1 MRVFL
6 NHQETDIPEKTTVIA
21 LVKEHGGISA
31 CLNGETAAWNQEVL
45 KGDRVDIFLPDSPEG
60 VRVLRRTLVT
70 ILVAAFR
77 KAHPGFKLRI
87 CNPVYR
93 TLTGEVEGDFP
104 FDEKALEK
112 LRLEMDRIIAADL
125 PIESVPLEKQE
136 LYTLYK
142 ESGFFLAEEDVCLE
156 PDLVYGQRVDGVLM
170 YVKGIKAPTTGV
182 IREYGLSLQDGG
194 FVLSCD
200 AVSSFSAPLT
210 RAMRSHRLWGDILGI
225 HSVPAL
231 NRVIAQSDTR
241 DIIHMQESLTEKR
254 ISALAENIKMNQ
266 PRVKVV
272 LITGPSSSGK
282 TTLSYKLNIALRV
295 LGLTPINI
303 SLDDYFLP
311 REQIP
316 LDENGK
322 PAIED
327 LEALDYPL
335 FNRHLKQLIAGEA
348 VEMPVFDFT
357 TGRPSDEKKT
367 LQLKDGQVL
376 IVEGIHA
383 LNDRLTHS
391 IPRNRKYKIYCSP
404 LVDLNYDA
412 YNSVSSSDIR
422 LLRRM
427 VRDNLFRSTNA
438 LGTFEHWENVQR
450 GERKNIFPY
459 TESADVIFN
468 SAIIYEPCLMR
479 TYAMKLLSEIPDDSP
494 YFYEAQ
500 RLKHLL
506 ERFALMDDRYIP
518 SNAYIREFIGN
529 SSFHY

>member
-1 MRVFL
+1 MRIIL
-6 NHQETDIPEKTTVIA
+6 NRQETEVRENTTVYS
-21 LVKEHGGISA
+21 LVKERDGLSA
-31 CLNGETAAWNQEVL
+31 CLNGKTASWEQKVHP
-45 KGDRVDIFLPDSPEG
+45 DDCIDIFFASEPEG

-70 ILVAAFR
+70 VLIAAFKR
-77 KAHPGFKLRI
+77 VHPSFKLKI

-93 TLTGEVEGDFP
+93 TLTGEVEGDVP
-104 FDEKALEK
+104 FDDVALEA

-125 PIESVPLEKQE
+125 PIESVPLSRDALFSLYRENGFE
-136 LYTLYK
+136 LK
-142 ESGFFLAEEDVCLE
+142 EQDVCLE
-156 PDLVYGQRVDGVLM
+156 PDPVYGQRVDGVLM

-182 IREYGLSLQDGG
+182 IREYSLKLQDGG

-200 AVSSFSAPLT
+200 SSFSFSAPLN
-210 RAMRSHRLWGDILGI
+210 RAMRSHRLWGDILDI

-231 NRVIAQSDTR
+231 NRVVMSDAR
-241 DIIHMQESLTEKR
+241 DMIHMQESLTEKR
-254 ISALAENIKMNQ
+254 ISALAETIKMNQ

-282 TTLSYKLNIALRV
+282 TTLSYKLNVALRV

-311 REQIP
+311 REKIP
-316 LDENGK
+316 LDEFGK
-322 PAIED
+322 PAIEN

-335 FNRHLKQLIAGEA
+335 FNLHLKKLIAGEA
-348 VEMPVFDFT
+348 VDMPIYDFT
-357 TGRPSDEKKT
+357 SGRPSESKKT
-367 LQLKDGQVL
+367 LKLHDGQVL

-383 LNDRLTHS
+383 LNDKLTHS

-427 VRDNLFRSTNA
+427 VRDNLFRATDAS
-438 LGTFEHWENVQR
+438 GTFEHWEGVQR
-450 GERKNIFPY
+450 GERKNIFPH

-479 TYAMKLLSEIPDDSP
+479 TYAEPLLSKISLESP
-494 YFYEAQ
+494 YYYEAQ
-500 RLKHLL
+500 RLLRLL
-506 ERFALMDDRYIP
+506 RRFAPMDDRYIP

-529 SSFHY
+529 SSFCY